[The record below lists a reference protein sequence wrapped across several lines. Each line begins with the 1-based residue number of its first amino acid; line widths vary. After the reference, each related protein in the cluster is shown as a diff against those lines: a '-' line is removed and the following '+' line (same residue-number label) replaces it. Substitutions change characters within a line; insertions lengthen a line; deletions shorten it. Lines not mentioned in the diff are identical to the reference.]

1 MEELNLDGLAGEA
14 LGVFAEVS
22 EGAERKIREIG
33 NDAVDGLASGNTL
46 TGGNAF
52 QNLEKF
58 RKENRLGY
66 QKLQE
71 EPAIARVVAVDEDD
85 REVVFYISRKGVK
98 ANLTLVDGR
107 QLASYDSPL
116 GRLAAL
122 TVGEEST
129 VVIRDSARSYF
140 VIEKTTFHPKKTE
153 STWDSLHNEYRHE
166 QHGVYSIESLRRLLS
181 DLGVDSADE
190 LDRFL
195 ASEEAA
201 EGVTKG
207 IAHQLRT
214 AMALRDQP
222 ILDRFQDE
230 IFRLPMNSQ
239 LIILGPPGTGKTTTL
254 IKRLGQKIDL
264 ENLDQNERALVEA
277 QGAIPHERSWLMF
290 TPSDLLK
297 EYLKEAFGR
306 EQVPVSEDRIKT
318 WDNFRRDVARNAL
331 GILKSANGGRFHFKD
346 SAEGLSSAV
355 LEDPRSWF
363 TAFRVFHIGR
373 LKSQLEEGALVA
385 MAAANS
391 KDEPLVETLNK
402 LIEQANESRW
412 LALYRELDAREAD
425 VRLALDAA
433 KGGTEERLKSER
445 NKLYNQDKA
454 IFTQLARFLDSI
466 QQDDQEDA
474 DSDEEFDEDD
484 SELGN
489 EVGQS
494 ETQRA
499 VKIYMATIRTLA
511 RYKYL
516 KKSISRDSRAAK
528 VRGWLEQKVPAD
540 EVLLEIGQGIALQNG
555 LRRFVNA
562 SKRFVFDVPQS
573 YRLFRKSQGRVGPF
587 YLEESTSSSRISPME
602 TDAVIL
608 LMLRN
613 ARELLAQPYI
623 TRAIEAP
630 RFESLRN
637 LAGLFRNQVMVD
649 EATDFS
655 LLQLAC
661 MESLTTL
668 KTGAF
673 FACGDF
679 NQRIT
684 RVGIRSS
691 DQLGWLSPTIQ
702 QKTIN
707 VVYRQSRRLNQ
718 FSASL
723 LENLGGDMSAL
734 GTLPEESTHEGV
746 HPLLLEGA
754 GDLESTAGWI
764 AERIEEVERAVK
776 VFPTIAVF
784 VSGESEVKP
793 MAAAL
798 NERLE
803 RLNLQAIPCEDGKA
817 LGEGNEV
824 RVFDV
829 RHIKGLEFEAVFFA
843 GVDSL
848 AAERPE
854 LFERYLYVGATRAA
868 TYLGLACYERL
879 PGPLGSLRSSF
890 GEQW

>member
-1 MEELNLDGLAGEA
+1 MEELNLDGLATEA

-22 EGAERKIREIG
+22 ESAERKISEIG
-33 NDAVDGLASGNTL
+33 SEPVDGLASGNTL
-46 TGGNAF
+46 NSSAPF
-52 QNLEKF
+52 QNLENF

-66 QKLQE
+66 QRLQD
-71 EPAIARVVAVDEDD
+71 EPAIARVVAVDDNDQEIT
-85 REVVFYISRKGVK
+85 FYISRKGVK
-98 ANLTLVDGR
+98 ANLSLTDRR

-122 TVGEEST
+122 SVGEEST
-129 VVIRDSARSYF
+129 VLIRDLSRTFY
-140 VIEKTTFHPKKTE
+140 VVEKTTFHPRK
-153 STWDSLHNEYRHE
+153 SDGAWDSLHNEYRHE
-166 QHGVYSIESLRRLLS
+166 QHGIYSIESLRRLLA
-181 DLGVDSADE
+181 DVGVDSADE
-190 LDRFL
+190 LDRYL
-195 ASEEAA
+195 ANEEVA
-201 EGVTKG
+201 GSITKG

-222 ILDRFQDE
+222 ILDQFQDG
-230 IFRLPMNSQ
+230 IFRLPLNSQ

-254 IKRLGQKIDL
+254 IKRLGQKLDL
-264 ENLDQNERALVEA
+264 ENLDQNERALVDTPSA
-277 QGAIPHERSWLMF
+277 TAHERSWLMF

-318 WDNFRRDVARNAL
+318 WDNFRRDVARNTL
-331 GILKSANGGRFHFKD
+331 GILKSANSGRFHFKD
-346 SAEGLSSAV
+346 SAENLSSAV
-355 LEDPRSWF
+355 LDDPRLWF
-363 TAFRVFHIGR
+363 AAFRAHHIAR
-373 LKSQLEEGALVA
+373 LKSQLEDGALVA
-385 MAAANS
+385 MAASNPR
-391 KDEPLVETLNK
+391 DEPLVELLNK
-402 LIEQANESRW
+402 LIEQANEGRW
-412 LALYRELDAREAD
+412 LALYRELDARENE

-433 KGGTEERLKSER
+433 KGGTDERLKGER
-445 NKLYNQDKA
+445 NKLYNHDKTVFA
-454 IFTQLARFLDSI
+454 QLARFLDSI
-466 QQDDQEDA
+466 QQDDQEDG

-484 SELGN
+484 GEVST

-494 ETQRA
+494 DIQRA
-499 VKIYMATIRTLA
+499 VRTYLATIRTLA

-516 KKSISRDSRAAK
+516 KKSVSRESRAAK
-528 VRGWLEQKVPAD
+528 VRDWLGQRVPAD
-540 EVLLEIGQGIALQNG
+540 EVLVEIGQGIALQNG

-573 YRLFRKSQGRVGPF
+573 YRLFRKEQSVNGPF
-587 YLEESTSSSRISPME
+587 YVEEVASSSHISPTE

-613 ARELLAQPYI
+613 ARELLAQPFI
-623 TRAIEAP
+623 TRALEAP

-637 LAGLFRNQVMVD
+637 LSGLFRNQIMVD

-661 MESLTTL
+661 MEGMTAL

-684 RVGIRSS
+684 RFGIRSS
-691 DQLGWLSPTIQ
+691 NQLEWLSPSIQ
-702 QKTIN
+702 QRTIN
-707 VVYRQSRRLNQ
+707 IVYRQSRRLNQ
-718 FSASL
+718 FSAFL
-723 LENLGGDMSAL
+723 LENLGGDLSAL

-746 HPLLLEGA
+746 APLLLEGA
-754 GDLESTAGWI
+754 GNLESIAAWI

-784 VSGESEVKP
+784 VNGEAEVKR
-793 MAAAL
+793 MATAL

-843 GVDSL
+843 GVDRL
-848 AAERPE
+848 ATERPE

-868 TYLGLACYERL
+868 TYLGLACYEQM
-879 PGPLGSLRSSF
+879 PGSLDSLRSSF
-890 GEQW
+890 EKKW